1 MKEKILSNRFVYLN
15 NQKNPNDNDNNKKI
29 ENKNNLENKNKIN
42 GGEIISFFIKKPHY
56 GNIGSNFILC
66 KKHVVGVKNGI
77 YVVIFMILLEL
88 ASFVIFVVLNQEFF
102 GSYIY
107 VIGGILLL
115 ITEIFYI
122 LAYAT
127 EPGIIPR
134 NHPDYIKKDN
144 QKKKDEKIENDNMGD
159 KIKEIEINLIP
170 KEKIEKNDNDNIEDK
185 TQINKENINVNP
197 INEQIGIK
205 PRIFT
210 ERECTTCNIIRP
222 PGASHCS
229 VCDNCVLDF
238 DHHCGFISNC
248 VGKRNHKYFYLF
260 VFFGSLTSL
269 YLTICQLLTFIKVFI
284 SSPQGLYQ
292 DLWEGNKYLF
302 VTSVIVMLLSLIL
315 LSCLRACCLIFLV
328 TAGYITFIVLF
339 YVYYNREG
347 KPFYYNPFLI
357 AALATISWFL
367 FPLSGALVSQTIN
380 ICKGYTVKQMHS
392 IEQTLKKEKDVSQ
405 QYLREITCKEGFNNF
420 LNFLKS
426 DKGKSLIVPERDLF
440 DFQE

>member
-1 MKEKILSNRFVYLN
+1 
-15 NQKNPNDNDNNKKI
+15 
-29 ENKNNLENKNKIN
+29 
-42 GGEIISFFIKKPHY
+42 
-56 GNIGSNFILC
+56 
-66 KKHVVGVKNGI
+66 VKNGI

-107 VIGGILLL
+107 VIGVILLL

-122 LAYAT
+122 LAYVT

-144 QKKKDEKIENDNMGD
+144 KKKKGENIENNNTDD
-159 KIKEIEINLIP
+159 EIKEIETNLIP
-170 KEKIEKNDNDNIEDK
+170 KEEIEKKDNDNTEDK
-185 TQINKENINVNP
+185 TQINKEKIYINP

-210 ERECTTCNIIRP
+210 ERVCTTCNIIRP

-328 TAGYITFIVLF
+328 TAGYITFVVLF

-347 KPFYYNPFLI
+347 KPFYYNPFLVV
-357 AALATISWFL
+357 ALATTSWFL
-367 FPLSGALVSQTIN
+367 FPLSCALGSQTIN
-380 ICKGYTVKQMHS
+380 ICKGYTVKQIHS

-426 DKGKSLIVPERDLF
+426 NKGRSLIVPERDLF
-440 DFQE
+440 DF

>member
-77 YVVIFMILLEL
+77 YAVISMILLEL

-102 GSYIY
+102 RSYIY

-144 QKKKDEKIENDNMGD
+144 QKEKDENIEINKSGD
-159 KIKEIEINLIP
+159 EIKEIETMLVL
-170 KEKIEKNDNDNIEDK
+170 KEEIEKNDNDNIEDK
-185 TQINKENINVNP
+185 AKINNENINVNP

-229 VCDNCVLDF
+229 ECDNCVLDF

-269 YLTICQLLTFIKVFI
+269 YFTICQLLTFIKVFI

-302 VTSVIVMLLSLIL
+302 VISVVAIFLSLSL
-315 LSCLRACCLIFLV
+315 LSCIRACCLIFLII
-328 TAGYITFIVLF
+328 AGYITFIVLF

-347 KPFYYNPFLI
+347 KPFYYNPFLVV
-357 AALATISWFL
+357 ALATTSWFL
-367 FPLSGALVSQTIN
+367 FPLSCALGSQTIN
-380 ICKGYTVKQMHS
+380 ICKGYTVKQIHS
-392 IEQTLKKEKDVSQ
+392 IEQTLQKEKDVSQ

-426 DKGKSLIVPERDLF
+426 NKGRSLIVPERDLF
-440 DFQE
+440 DF

>member
-1 MKEKILSNRFVYLN
+1 M
-15 NQKNPNDNDNNKKI
+15 
-29 ENKNNLENKNKIN
+29 
-42 GGEIISFFIKKPHY
+42 
-56 GNIGSNFILC
+56 
-66 KKHVVGVKNGI
+66 KNGI

-102 GSYIY
+102 RSYIY

-144 QKKKDEKIENDNMGD
+144 QKEKDENIEINKSGD
-159 KIKEIEINLIP
+159 EIKEIETMLVP
-170 KEKIEKNDNDNIEDK
+170 KEEIEKNDNDNIEDK
-185 TQINKENINVNP
+185 AKINNENINVNP

-260 VFFGSLTSL
+260 IFFGKL
-269 YLTICQLLTFIKVFI
+269 QVFI
-284 SSPQGLYQ
+284 LPYASY
-292 DLWEGNKYLF
+292 
-302 VTSVIVMLLSLIL
+302 
-315 LSCLRACCLIFLV
+315 
-328 TAGYITFIVLF
+328 
-339 YVYYNREG
+339 
-347 KPFYYNPFLI
+347 
-357 AALATISWFL
+357 
-367 FPLSGALVSQTIN
+367 
-380 ICKGYTVKQMHS
+380 
-392 IEQTLKKEKDVSQ
+392 
-405 QYLREITCKEGFNNF
+405 
-420 LNFLKS
+420 
-426 DKGKSLIVPERDLF
+426 
-440 DFQE
+440 